1 MTTNTRSKEMG
12 YLVAV
17 LDDDNQAIAVYD
29 DLVEVSYRKQCNK
42 IGMAVLTVPEGHP
55 ILDLVTDDV
64 VIVIYITFPY
74 MYYTPSRMTYY
85 YKQTEVVDFEGL
97 YRDRQIT
104 ADENGNIYY
113 LLFFPSM
120 MEILSRY
127 IVAWPGG
134 ITWRSEFTT
143 ASLASIANLI
153 VKHNCTAYA
162 TTANGRLRTATV
174 IHDFFG
180 DGAAIGGTPTRDYTV
195 GNRNVLE
202 IIQEL
207 APICGFDFD
216 VVRRVTPGYE
226 HEYMALQYAG
236 QRGTDRSTTMIFDLS
251 LENLS
256 SANMLGDRLREK
268 TVAIVGGPGAE
279 GDRSYVIRTGD
290 NYSATN
296 DYEVFV
302 DASNSPTT
310 EDMEAVGDARLGEL
324 KATAK
329 VSASVISS
337 CGYVYGKHYQHGDL
351 VTVQIGDVSVVRK
364 IDAVDVSFS
373 QNQHTDIR
381 LEFANP

>member
-1 MTTNTRSKEMG
+1 MTNTRSKEMG

-55 ILDLVTDDV
+55 ILDLITDDV
-64 VIVIYITFPY
+64 IIVIYITYSY
-74 MYYTPSRMTYY
+74 MASGPARMTYTY
-85 YKQTEVVDFEGL
+85 RQKWQVDFEGL

-104 ADENGNIYY
+104 TDADGNIYY
-113 LLFFPSM
+113 LLYFPSM
-120 MEILSRY
+120 IEILSRY
-127 IVAWPGG
+127 TVAWPGG
-134 ITWRSEFTT
+134 VNDRSDFSGLPLAIV
-143 ASLASIANLI
+143 ASHI
-153 VKHNCTAYA
+153 VLYNCTDQA
-162 TTANGRLRTATV
+162 TVANGRLRTATV

-180 DGAAIGGTPTRDYTV
+180 YVSSIAGTPVRDYTV

-202 IIQEL
+202 VMQEL

-216 VVRRVTPGYE
+216 VVRRTTAGYE
-226 HEYMALQYAG
+226 NEYFMMQYPGQLGFDRSARIIFDMAL
-236 QRGTDRSTTMIFDLS
+236 D
-251 LENLS
+251 NLS

-268 TVAIVGGPGAE
+268 TVAIVGGLGAE

-296 DYEVFV
+296 DYEMFV
-302 DASNSPTT
+302 DASTEPTI
-310 EDMEAVGDARLGEL
+310 EKMEAVGDARLGEL

-337 CGYVYGKHYQHGDL
+337 RGYIYGKHYEHGDL
-351 VTVQIGDVSVVRK
+351 VTVQIGDVSLVRK
-364 IDAVDVSFS
+364 IDAVDVTFS
-373 QNQHTDIR
+373 QNQRVDVR